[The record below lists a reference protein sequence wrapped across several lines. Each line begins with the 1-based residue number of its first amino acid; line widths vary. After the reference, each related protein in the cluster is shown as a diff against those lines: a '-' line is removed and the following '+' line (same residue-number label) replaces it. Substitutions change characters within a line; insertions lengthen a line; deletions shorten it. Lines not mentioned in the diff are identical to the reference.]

1 MRSFVFPQV
10 GIDAVRDG
18 AIKLPVMGWL
28 NLGQS
33 RSIPD
38 GAKLKQVRIL
48 RRASGWFAM
57 LTLQWDVSVPD
68 VMPHGEALGV
78 DVGISHFAA
87 VSNGK
92 LFPNP
97 RPFKKLE
104 RKLRLLQQRVPLKS

>member
-1 MRSFVFPQV
+1 MPSFVFLQV

-18 AIKLPVMGWL
+18 AIKLPVIGWL
-28 NLGQS
+28 TLGQS

-57 LTLQWDVSVPD
+57 LTLQWDVFVPD

-78 DVGISHFAA
+78 DVGISHLAA
-87 VSNGK
+87 LSNGK

-104 RKLRLLQQRVPLKS
+104 CKLRLLQHKVPLKS

>member
-1 MRSFVFPQV
+1 MALS
-10 GIDAVRDG
+10 
-18 AIKLPVMGWL
+18 
-28 NLGQS
+28 
-33 RSIPD
+33 
-38 GAKLKQVRIL
+38 LKQVRIV

-68 VMPHGEALGV
+68 AMPDGEALGV

-92 LFPNP
+92 LFPYP